1 MQWPS
6 QRIDYRDTGFFPEIM
21 LDYIDQ
27 KESLMPLI
35 QSFPSL
41 ENIKA
46 AIVQRKQTATHRKA
60 LVSYLQDQYRNVSA
74 SEKVSATIERLTEE
88 NTFTITTAH
97 QPNLLT
103 GPLYFIYKIVHAIHL
118 ADYCN
123 QYIPDCHFVPVYYMG
138 MEDADFSELNHFTVD
153 GKKYQWETNQSGA
166 FGKMK
171 IDKALTDIIDQLDAQ
186 VAPLPFAKTLIQQI
200 RSCYKEGKT
209 IAQATFEWIHSL
221 FSRYGLIVLLPD
233 DKLIKSAFISEMEDD
248 LLNHSSFSILYSV
261 QASYPYPSDWQA
273 NPRAINLFYMK
284 DDLRERIEQEGDH
297 FKVVN
302 TSIVFTKEELLNE
315 LHSHPQH
322 FSPNVMLRPLLQ
334 EKILPN
340 LVYIG
345 GAGELSYWFQLKK
358 SFEHY
363 HISYPILV
371 LRNSF
376 MLMSE
381 KLNRQLQKA
390 GFELKDIFKS
400 ADQLIAA
407 YVLQHS
413 GKDLSM
419 DQEIHQM
426 DLWFKDV
433 EQKVLSTDATLKAHV
448 GSIQRALFKKVKAL
462 EKKML
467 RAEKRRFQD
476 VSRQIENIKS
486 EIFPSQQLQERQ
498 ESMLSFYARWGDQW
512 IDQIIQHSASF
523 ESKMT
528 IVTYPASY

>member
-6 QRIDYRDTGFFPEIM
+6 QRIEYCDTGIFPKIM

-41 ENIKA
+41 ENIRES
-46 AIVQRKQTATHRKA
+46 IVQRKQTKTNRKA
-60 LVSYLQDQYRNVSA
+60 LVSYLQDQYRNVPD
-74 SEKVSATIERLTEE
+74 SEKVSTAIQRLSEE
-88 NTFTITTAH
+88 KTYTITTAH

-103 GPLYFIYKIVHAIHL
+103 GPLYFIYKIVHAISL

-123 QYIPDCHFVPVYYMG
+123 QHIPDCHFVPVYYMG

-153 GKKYQWETNQSGA
+153 GKKYQWATDQSGA

-171 IDKALTDIIDQLDAQ
+171 VDKALTDIIDQLEAQ
-186 VAPLPFAKTLIQQI
+186 ISPLPYADTLIRQI
-200 RSCYKEGKT
+200 RVYYKEGKT
-209 IAQATFEWIHSL
+209 IAQATFEWVHSL

-233 DKLIKSAFISEMEDD
+233 DKLIKAEFIFEMEDD
-248 LLNHSSFSILYSV
+248 LLNHSSFSILHSV
-261 QASYPYPSDWQA
+261 QSSYPYPSDWQA

-284 DDLRERIEQEGDH
+284 DDVRERIEKEGDR

-302 TSIVFTKEELLNE
+302 TSLVFTKEELLNE
-315 LHSHPQH
+315 LHSNPQH

-358 SFEHY
+358 TFEHY
-363 HISYPILV
+363 QISYPLLV

-376 MLMSE
+376 VLMSE
-381 KLNRQLQKA
+381 KLNIQFQKA
-390 GFELKDIFKS
+390 GFNTCDIFKT
-400 ADQLIAA
+400 ADQLIAS

-419 DQEIHQM
+419 DKEINQM
-426 DLWFKDV
+426 ELWFKEV
-433 EQKVLSTDATLKAHV
+433 ELKASSTDATLKAHV
-448 GSIQRALFKKVKAL
+448 GSLQRALLKKMKAL
-462 EKKML
+462 EQKML

-476 VSRQIENIKS
+476 MSRQIEKIRS
-486 EIFPSQQLQERQ
+486 AFFPSQQLQERQ
-498 ESMLSFYARWGDQW
+498 ESMLGFYAKWGDIW
-512 IDQIIQHSASF
+512 IDQILQHSAALDP
-523 ESKMT
+523 KMT
-528 IVTYPASY
+528 ILNYPLSY